1 MIVLYPYTTTPTGFV
16 TLYIN
21 TRDYDSKAVLT
32 NVNLQ
37 IKNLVTLAVTGES
50 TGSTDSVTTVVTNAT
65 NYQITGSKSGYLSK
79 TININ
84 SGETS
89 SKTVVVE
96 LSKATVTPAITSTIP
111 PGGITPVV
119 TPDPAGAP
127 GDAGYSNAKGQEIM
141 DYLASHGMELVSIC
155 FVVTILGLLKM
166 VSKK

>member
-1 MIVLYPYTTTPTGFV
+1 M
-16 TLYIN
+16 
-21 TRDYDSKAVLT
+21 
-32 NVNLQ
+32 
-37 IKNLVTLAVTGES
+37 
-50 TGSTDSVTTVVTNAT
+50 DSVTTVVTNAT

-84 SGETS
+84 SGEGP

-96 LSKATVTPAITSTIP
+96 LSKATVTTVPTSTIP
-111 PGGITPVV
+111 PGGVTPAV